1 MNLLGRAIAIAA
13 QAHQRQT
20 DQGGKP
26 YILHPIRMMMRL
38 RTTDE
43 ELMSI
48 AILHDVIEDTDVTLD
63 SLYSE
68 GFSDRVIDA
77 VRLLTKKHPDEDY
90 DEFIDRILTNEDAML
105 IKLEDL
111 RDNSDITRLKGLR
124 DKDLLRTRK
133 YHAAY
138 IRISN
143 KLAEKVELAK
153 RGDEVDED

>member
-13 QAHQRQT
+13 EAHQRQT
-20 DQGGKP
+20 DRGGNP

-38 RTTDE
+38 RTTDH

-48 AILHDVIEDTDVTLD
+48 AIMHDVIEDTPWTFARLQA
-63 SLYSE
+63 E

-77 VRLLTKKHPDEDY
+77 LRVLTKMSPDEDY
-90 DEFIDRILTNEDAML
+90 DNFIDRVLTNKDAML
-105 IKLEDL
+105 VKLEDL

-138 IRISN
+138 IRISE
-143 KLAEKVELAK
+143 KLAELANHK
-153 RGDEVDED
+153 DTVDEDR